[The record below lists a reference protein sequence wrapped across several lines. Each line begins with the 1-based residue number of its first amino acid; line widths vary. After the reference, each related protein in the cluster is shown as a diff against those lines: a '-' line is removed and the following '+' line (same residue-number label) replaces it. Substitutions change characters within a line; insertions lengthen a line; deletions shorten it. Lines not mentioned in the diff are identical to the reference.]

1 MISRSK
7 SWDWSEVRREVLGFF
22 GVIGVIKGNSWTI
35 WEIWVRIW
43 W

>member
-7 SWDWSEVRREVLGFF
+7 SWDWSELRREVGFF
-22 GVIGVIKGNSWTI
+22 GVIGGNSWTI
-35 WEIWVRIW
+35 WEICVRIW